1 MTRDHE
7 DHEELAP
14 EIGRLLQLERDRV
27 PDVEGKQEIAIG
39 LSRSLGIPI
48 EAVSEIST
56 TPTTPMSWLGA
67 KPLLIWMSTL
77 AIGVAAGMVIGV
89 SLAPRIAARVEE
101 STATPDDEPRLR
113 LDGLASVPD
122 AGTVEAVEPSSPPLP
137 RGPAPTE
144 PTRRS
149 DEAFERDRERT
160 LIERARSALARGRYE
175 DALGAIERHNRL
187 YRNSA
192 LIEER
197 EALHVQALLG
207 LGRGEEADRAL
218 TNFRSRFPHSL
229 FGPAL
234 ERARASH
241 QPRTP

>member
-14 EIGRLLQLERDRV
+14 EIGRLLELERDRI
-27 PDVEGKQEIAIG
+27 PDVDGKQEIAIR
-39 LSRSLGIPI
+39 LSRSLGVPF
-48 EAVSEIST
+48 EALSEIST
-56 TPTTPMSWLGA
+56 SPTTPMSWLGA
-67 KPLLIWMSTL
+67 KPLLTLMSTL
-77 AIGVAAGMVIGV
+77 AVGIASGMAIGV
-89 SLAPRIAARVEE
+89 SIAPRITAPMEE
-101 STATPDDEPRLR
+101 STAAPEDAQRRALEAPT
-113 LDGLASVPD
+113 SVLD
-122 AGTVEAVEPSSPPLP
+122 AGTFEAVEPSPPPPP
-137 RGPAPTE
+137 RGPSRTE
-144 PTRRS
+144 PTTRS
-149 DEAFERDRERT
+149 DETFERDRERT

-175 DALGAIERHNRL
+175 DALGAIERHRRL

-197 EALHVQALLG
+197 EALYVQALLG
-207 LGRGEEADRAL
+207 LGRAEEADRAL

-241 QPRTP
+241 QAP